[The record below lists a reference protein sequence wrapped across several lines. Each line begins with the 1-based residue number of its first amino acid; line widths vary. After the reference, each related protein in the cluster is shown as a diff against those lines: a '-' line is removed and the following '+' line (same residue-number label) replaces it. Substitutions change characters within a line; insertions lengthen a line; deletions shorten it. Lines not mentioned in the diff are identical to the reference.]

1 MKKIELS
8 DVKNILEYEREREQ
22 YRDRIIETKKKRRIA
37 VGDLITFVF
46 ENRDTVLFQI
56 QEMVRAE
63 RIIEP
68 AKIQEEIDVY
78 CELLPGQD
86 ELSATMFI
94 EISESSLIRPTLE
107 KLLGLTRPGTVRL
120 EIGGSHKIDGQI
132 EGGRE
137 EEAAGR
143 LSAVQYVKFRLSR
156 GQLESF
162 IGGDEP
168 VALVVDH
175 PNYRA
180 RTQIAAET
188 LAALRT
194 DLKQDS

>member
-8 DVKNILEYEREREQ
+8 DIKNILEYERQREAF
-22 YRDRIIETKKKRRIA
+22 RDRIIQIKKDRRIA

-63 RIIEP
+63 RIVDP
-68 AKIQEEIDVY
+68 AKVQDEIDVY
-78 CELLPGQD
+78 NELLPGEN

-94 EISESSLIRPTLE
+94 EINEASEIKPTL
-107 KLLGLTRPGTVRL
+107 KRLLGLTRPGTVHL
-120 EIGGSHKIDGQI
+120 DIGATHRIDGQI

-143 LSAVQYVKFRLSR
+143 LSAVQYVKFDF
-156 GQLESF
+156 GPESSDSFCRTDDSAF
-162 IGGDEP
+162 I
-168 VALVVDH
+168 VIDH
-175 PNYRA
+175 PNYKA
-180 RTQIAAET
+180 RTPVSGNL
-188 LAALRT
+188 LAALRS
-194 DLKQDS
+194 DLEIAD

>member
-8 DVKNILEYEREREQ
+8 DIKNILEYERQREAF
-22 YRDRIIETKKKRRIA
+22 RDRIIQIKKDRRIA

-63 RIIEP
+63 RIVDP
-68 AKIQEEIDVY
+68 AKVQDEIDVY
-78 CELLPGQD
+78 NELLPGEN

-94 EISESSLIRPTLE
+94 EINEASEIKPTL
-107 KLLGLTRPGTVRL
+107 KRLLGLTRPGTVHL
-120 EIGGSHKIDGQI
+120 DIGATHRIDGQI

-143 LSAVQYVKFRLSR
+143 LSAVQYVKFAFGPEASDGFCRTDDSA
-156 GQLESF
+156 F
-162 IGGDEP
+162 I
-168 VALVVDH
+168 VIDH
-175 PNYRA
+175 PNYKA
-180 RTQIAAET
+180 RTPVSGNL
-188 LAALRT
+188 LAALRS
-194 DLKQDS
+194 DLEIAD